1 VIFLDT
7 HVAIWIVGTET
18 QRLSA
23 KAAAAIRSSDSVV
36 VSPIVVLE
44 IQYLVEAGRLRQDT
58 NAATSVLATAG
69 IGIHDVSLAEVV
81 SKATEVVWTRDPFD
95 RLIVGHAITHEA
107 ALVTKDKN
115 VLNHY
120 PRAVW

>member
-7 HVAIWIVGTET
+7 HVAIWIAGTEI

-23 KAAAAIRSSDSVV
+23 KAAAAIRASDSVV
-36 VSPIVVLE
+36 VSPVVVLE

-58 NAATSVLATAG
+58 HAATSVLATAG

-95 RLIVGHAITHEA
+95 RLIVGHAKTQEA
-107 ALVTKDKN
+107 ALVTKDQT
-115 VLNHY
+115 VLDHY
-120 PRAVW
+120 PRSLW

>member
-1 VIFLDT
+1 MIFLDT
-7 HVAIWIVGTET
+7 HVAVWIVATET

-23 KAAAAIRSSDSVV
+23 TAAAAIRASDSVV
-36 VSPIVVLE
+36 VSPVVLLE
-44 IQYLVEAGRLRQDT
+44 IQYLVEAERLRRGT

-81 SKATEVVWTRDPFD
+81 SKAVEVVWTRDPFD
-95 RLIVGHAITHEA
+95 RLIVGHAITQEA
-107 ALVTKDKN
+107 ALVTKDQN
-115 VLNHY
+115 VLDHY

>member
-23 KAAAAIRSSDSVV
+23 TAAAAIRASDSVA
-36 VSPIVVLE
+36 VSPVVVLE
-44 IQYLVEAGRLRQDT
+44 IQYLVEAGRLRRST

-81 SKATEVVWTRDPFD
+81 SKAVEVVWTRDPFD
-95 RLIVGHAITHEA
+95 RLIVGHAITQEA
-107 ALVTKDKN
+107 ALVTKDQN
-115 VLNHY
+115 VLDHY